1 MFLLFI
7 PPLMVVALCTLE
19 PFAEAQHVLLK
30 RMGQPIT
37 GEVGTVLNLFRTLKR
52 GVHSLRRIS

>member
-1 MFLLFI
+1 
-7 PPLMVVALCTLE
+7 MVVALCTLE